1 MDYILPLLSL
11 SFLAIPTFLQIK
23 KKKIVVDFKVGR
35 YSLNS
40 EKTED
45 LRLSF
50 ELSSIFLL
58 NYHD

>member
-23 KKKIVVDFKVGR
+23 KKKNVVDFKVSR

-58 NYHD
+58 NYRD